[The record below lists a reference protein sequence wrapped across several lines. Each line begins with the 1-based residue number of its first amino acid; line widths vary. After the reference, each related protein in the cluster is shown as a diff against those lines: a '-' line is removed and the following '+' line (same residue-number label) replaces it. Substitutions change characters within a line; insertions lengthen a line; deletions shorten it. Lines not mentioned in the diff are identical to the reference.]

1 MTVLGDKNP
10 PHMRRFLRW
19 ALHLLALIGA
29 LALAGVAAPAAGRP
43 SHTVAAGVDVAGVPV
58 GGFGWAE
65 SRNLVRDAIVRPL
78 EFEVDGRSWTVSLGK
93 FAFAADL
100 DYTTAEA
107 LRAATGATVPAAVA
121 YDRSRVSRYVRALD
135 RRLSREA
142 RDAHLARLT
151 STLRPIIAREVDG
164 RKLDRRATTRAIEQ
178 ALRSGTN
185 RTVRPV
191 FKVTKPK
198 VTRRAFGPVVVI
210 RRESKG
216 LYLFEYGK
224 LVRVIGIATG
234 QAQYPTPLGTFS
246 VVDMQ
251 MHPWWY
257 PPDSEWARGLKP
269 VPPGPGNP
277 LGTRWMG
284 LSAYGVGMHGT
295 PDAASIGYSASHG
308 CIRMRIPDAEWLFQ
322 RVRIGTPVV
331 IVSA

>member
-1 MTVLGDKNP
+1 
-10 PHMRRFLRW
+10 MRRFLHW

-43 SHTVAAGVDVAGVPV
+43 SHTVAAGVDVAGVAV

-65 SRNLVRDAIVRPL
+65 SRNLVHEALEQPL
-78 EFEVDGRSWTVSLGK
+78 EFEVDARSWTVSPEK

-100 DYTTAEA
+100 DHTTAQA
-107 LRAATGATVPAAVA
+107 LRAATGGSVPAAVA
-121 YDRSRVSRYVRALD
+121 YDRRLVARYVRSLD
-135 RRLSREA
+135 RRLSRA
-142 RDAHLARLT
+142 AQDARLAGLT
-151 STLRPIIAREVDG
+151 PALKPVVAREVEG
-164 RKLDRRATTRAIEQ
+164 RKLDRRATTRAIEN
-178 ALRSGTN
+178 ALRSGTQ
-185 RTVRPV
+185 RSVRPV
-191 FKVTKPK
+191 FTVTKPK
-198 VTRRAFGPVVVI
+198 VTRRSFGPVVVI

-216 LYLFEYGK
+216 LYVYEGGRLM
-224 LVRVIGIATG
+224 RVIGIATG

-251 MHPWWY
+251 LHPWWY
-257 PPDSEWARGLKP
+257 PPDSDWARGLKP

>member
-1 MTVLGDKNP
+1 
-10 PHMRRFLRW
+10 MRRFLRW
-19 ALHLLALIGA
+19 ALHVLALLGA

-65 SRNLVRDAIVRPL
+65 SRNLVRDALVQPL
-78 EFEVDGRSWTVSLGK
+78 EFAVDARRWTVDPGK
-93 FAFAADL
+93 FAFAPDL
-100 DYTTAEA
+100 DRTTAQA
-107 LRAATGATVPAAVA
+107 LRAATGAGVAPAVA
-121 YDRSRVSRYVRALD
+121 YDRRLVARYVRALD
-135 RRLSREA
+135 RRSSRA
-142 RDAHLARLT
+142 AQDARLAGLT
-151 STLRPIIAREVDG
+151 SALKPIVAREVEG
-164 RKLDRRATTRAIEQ
+164 RKLNRRATMRAIET
-178 ALRSGTN
+178 ALRSGTQ
-185 RTVRPV
+185 RLVRPL
-191 FKVTKPK
+191 FSVTKPA
-198 VTRRAFGPVVVI
+198 VTHREFGPVVVI

-216 LYLFEYGK
+216 LYVYERGK
-224 LVRVIGIATG
+224 LVRVIAIATG

-251 MHPWWY
+251 LHPWWY

>member
-1 MTVLGDKNP
+1 
-10 PHMRRFLRW
+10 MRRFLRW
-19 ALHLLALIGA
+19 GLHVLALVGA

-43 SHTVAAGVDVAGVPV
+43 SHTVAAGVDVAGMPV

-65 SRNLVRDAIVRPL
+65 SRNLVREALVQPL
-78 EFEVDGRSWTVSLGK
+78 EFEIDARSWTVSPAK

-100 DYTTAEA
+100 DHTTAQA
-107 LRAATGATVPAAVA
+107 LRAATGASVPAAVA
-121 YDRSRVSRYVRALD
+121 YDRRLLARYVRALD
-135 RRLSREA
+135 RRLSR
-142 RDAHLARLT
+142 RPQDARLAGLT
-151 STLRPIIAREVDG
+151 PALKPIVTREVEG
-164 RKLDRRATTRAIEQ
+164 RKLNRRATTRAIEA
-178 ALRSGTN
+178 ALRSAS
-185 RTVRPV
+185 RTPVRPV
-191 FKVTKPK
+191 FAVSKPK
-198 VTRRAFGPVVVI
+198 VTRSAFGPVVVI

-216 LYLFEYGK
+216 LYVYERGR
-224 LVRVIGIATG
+224 LVRVLGIATG

-251 MHPWWY
+251 LHPWWY
-257 PPDSEWARGLKP
+257 PPDSDWARGLKP